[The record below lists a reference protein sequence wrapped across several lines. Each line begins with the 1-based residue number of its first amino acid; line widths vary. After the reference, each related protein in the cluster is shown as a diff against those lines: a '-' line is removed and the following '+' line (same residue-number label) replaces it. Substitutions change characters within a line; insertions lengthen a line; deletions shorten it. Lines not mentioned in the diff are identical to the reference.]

1 MESGEIVHSTNHY
14 HLSFPKPD
22 SSSSSKT
29 RRLLGQTASWKLHQL
44 QRRWT
49 GELII
54 RYSSRVISSNKPNE
68 YFVGNVYTAEPLKQ
82 VCGPVAASSWARRML
97 HLQPRPMDRE
107 QAGMTSLFKLQLYIA
122 ITYSHIGSI
131 GVVATLTGP
140 CQVCD
145 RVETHQFWKYIFIRY
160 AKKDYYY

>member
-1 MESGEIVHSTNHY
+1 MEGGKILYSTDHY
-14 HLSFPKPD
+14 DLPIPRPD

-29 RRLLGQTASWKLHQL
+29 RRLLGQTASWKLHKF

-54 RYSSRVISSNKPNE
+54 HYSSRVISSNQPNE

-107 QAGMTSLFKLQLYIA
+107 QAGMTSLFKLQHWIA
-122 ITYSHIGSI
+122 ITYSHIGSN

-140 CQVCD
+140 CQVCG
-145 RVETHQFWKYIFIRY
+145 RVETH
-160 AKKDYYY
+160 